1 MLQMVNCHIQEDR
14 ISFIEGITVT
24 ITHYQ
29 LPPKSGLFPSVSYS
43 RASPLSESPLFSLSP
58 SPNSSSKTI
67 AHLPPPKSF
76 LSPAVA
82 QSPATSKSISLQPSD
97 DIKVYGGEPLP
108 QGAKL
113 FLHIEMPFSS
123 SNKWIHS
130 SSLQFECVY
139 ELRKGKQTQEMVSS
153 ILYWLQSIHLALYDD
168 VVLVQQK
175 LSEAINATLS
185 QVRVSNGEEGKVVKK
200 SKDGRWDHVVMMC
213 RHLCGIERGG
223 EE

>member
-43 RASPLSESPLFSLSP
+43 RTSPLSESSFFSLNP
-58 SPNSSSKTI
+58 SPNSSSKTVTHI
-67 AHLPPPKSF
+67 SPSKSF
-76 LSPAVA
+76 LSPVIA
-82 QSPATSKSISLQPSD
+82 QSPATPKSVSLQPSD
-97 DIKVYGGEPLP
+97 DIRVYGGELLP

-139 ELRKGKQTQEMVSS
+139 ELRKSKQTQEIVSS
-153 ILYWLQSIHLALYDD
+153 ILYWLQSIHVALYDD

-175 LSEAINATLS
+175 LNEAISATLS
-185 QVRVSNGEEGKVVKK
+185 QVKVSSEEVKAVKK
-200 SKDGRWDHVVMMC
+200 SRDGR
-213 RHLCGIERGG
+213 
-223 EE
+223 